1 MSNSTFASQENT
13 VQFEGESSSLSAV
26 TWDLS
31 KNEIKSLT
39 NIVTGANNTLN
50 LYCKLEA
57 QKVYCQ
63 AQ

>member
-13 VQFEGESSSLSAV
+13 VQFEGESSSLSEV
-26 TWDLS
+26 TWGLG

-39 NIVTGANNTLN
+39 SIVTGANNTLN
-50 LYCKLEA
+50 LYWKLEA
-57 QKVYCQ
+57 QKVYSQ

>member
-13 VQFEGESSSLSAV
+13 VQVEGESSSLSEV
-26 TWDLS
+26 TWGLS

-39 NIVTGANNTLN
+39 SIVTGANNTLN
-50 LYCKLEA
+50 LYWKLEA
-57 QKVYCQ
+57 QKVYSQ

>member
-50 LYCKLEA
+50 LYWKLEA
-57 QKVYCQ
+57 QKVYSQ